1 MQTRCIDLALGFQ
14 GVGRRKLEGRFDGGR
29 ITSDGGLVLVR
40 GVAEGLGLF
49 RRLAAC
55 FVDHRDQ
62 RRITHTV
69 AEMLGQRILGLVAGY
84 EDLNDHDTLRDDPLL
99 PLLTGKEAQGEPG
112 SASATLNR
120 LEHGSA
126 AKGDGH
132 RYHRIEPVE
141 ARIADLFIELG
152 LERFDE
158 APKRIILDADATDA
172 RIHGDQEGGF
182 FHGYYRSYCYLPLYV
197 FWDDFPL
204 VAKLRRSNID
214 GCAGIT
220 DEIACLVDA
229 IRRKWPEVDI
239 WVRGDSGFARDELMA
254 WCEEHG
260 VNYVLGLAQNPRL
273 RSEIETELELTE
285 VVCELTGAPARLFKE
300 LRYRT
305 RDSWSTERRVVAK
318 AEHLPGK
325 ANPRFVVTSLPADDF
340 DARAVYEDLYAAR
353 GDMENRIKEQQLDM
367 FADRVS
373 AATMTANQLRMW
385 FSTFAYVLLAELR
398 RVGLVGTDL
407 AAAQAGTIRVRLLKI
422 GAQVRWSV
430 RRVTIAFSSAFPRQS
445 VFRAAL
451 RNLEAAFP

>member
-1 MQTRCIDLALGFQ
+1 MQTRCIDLGLGFQ
-14 GVGRRKLEGRFDGGR
+14 GVGRRKLEGRFDGGQ

-40 GVAEGLGLF
+40 ETAEGLGLF

-62 RRITHTV
+62 RRVTHTV
-69 AEMLGQRILGLVAGY
+69 VEMLGQRILGLVAGY

-99 PLLTGKEAQGEPG
+99 PLLCGKQGEGESG

-126 AKGDGH
+126 AKGGGH

-141 ARIADLFIELG
+141 ERIADLFIELG

-158 APKRIILDADATDA
+158 APERIILDADATDA
-172 RIHGDQEGGF
+172 RIHGGQEGRF

-239 WVRGDSGFARDELMA
+239 WVRGDSGFAREELMA

-305 RDSWSTERRVVAK
+305 RDSWCTERRVVAK

-325 ANPRFVVTSLPADDF
+325 PNPRFVVTSLSAADF
-340 DARAVYEDLYAAR
+340 DARTVYEDLYAAR

-373 AATMTANQLRMW
+373 AATMSANQLRMW
-385 FSTFAYVLLAELR
+385 FSTFAYLLLAELR
-398 RVGLVGTDL
+398 RVGLAGTEL

-422 GAQVRWSV
+422 GAQVRWTV

-445 VFRAAL
+445 VFRTAL